1 MGQIVIDI
9 PSNKK
14 RRFVIKDAEQA
25 ELLISALET
34 AVVRVKTN
42 PTKKMTRQQLE
53 DFRDGVS
60 ADRVLRNN
68 RRSYSQAEIEK
79 MLGI

>member
-9 PSNKK
+9 PIKK
-14 RRFVIKDAEQA
+14 TRRFVIDDAEQA

-34 AVVRVKTN
+34 AAVRIKKN
-42 PTKKMTRQQLE
+42 PAKNMTRQQLE

-60 ADRVLRNN
+60 ADRVLRKN